1 LTFKKTI
8 YPEWVRVIINV
19 KIFFDLFLWRLFL
32 FYLAIDDVPSDA
44 PHACP
49 GTSSTLAG
57 QTSACAGCPNQSICA
72 SGETRRID
80 PSIVEIGQRLSSVKN
95 IILVLSGKGG
105 VGKTTVTVML
115 ARALARNP
123 QLRVAILDIDICGPS
138 VPRALGVENEQVKIN
153 FSLQRRSFST
163 QILGISFWN

>member
-1 LTFKKTI
+1 MSSTENQSKNEF
-8 YPEWVRVIINV
+8 N
-19 KIFFDLFLWRLFL
+19 LFLIRIFTSFFL
-32 FYLAIDDVPSDA
+32 ADNDVPSDA

-57 QTSACAGCPNQSICA
+57 RVSACAGCPNQSVCS

-80 PSIVEIGQRLSSVKN
+80 PAIVEIGQRLSSVKH

-105 VGKTTVTVML
+105 VGKTTVAVML

-123 QLRVAILDIDICGPS
+123 QLRIALLDIDICGPS
-138 VPRALGVENEQVKIN
+138 VPRALGVENEQVNCDLMKTFVWN
-153 FSLQRRSFST
+153 FL
-163 QILGISFWN
+163 L